1 MPSTTTHSQG
11 RAGSPVAGVSAS
23 AGQGVVRGGSSCA
36 GAGSGVRA
44 GAGVAVGVGAGAAVG
59 VGAGVGVG
67 CRVLALVKAM
77 VVPPAGRVTVSPFVS
92 CGVPPLSC
100 TVVR

>member
-11 RAGSPVAGVSAS
+11 RAGSPVAGASAS
-23 AGQGVVRGGSSCA
+23 AGQGVVWGGSSCA
-36 GAGSGVRA
+36 GAGSGVRV
-44 GAGVAVGVGAGAAVG
+44 GDGVAVR

-77 VVPPAGRVTVSPFVS
+77 VVPPAGRVTVSSFVS